1 MCTKENKY
9 TLSNIMLSA
18 IIISCMYA
26 IQRVNFTGIQEMSIF
41 EMFILVSGIFI
52 LSLFYFVFE
61 KKNSIIKLNIPLFV
75 ALVVI
80 FIGNVITVALA
91 PQNYDVIVSNA
102 QGNVYNLTAEIDI
115 ANKIVGILSS
125 LMFFYSI
132 YLFVDI
138 VPRKIHTSK
147 QLKLIFY
154 GLLLFALIAF
164 VFSLICNIDSYSNL
178 FARDSSARTGITSFT
193 NNPNNYAGILF
204 LGILASLFLHHLTK
218 RFYYYFFVL
227 VFFIA
232 MVFTLSRTYVISAF
246 ILIFGYLIMRAIF
259 EFKKH
264 KIKVIVSTLTISL
277 VVASFLISYF
287 ICKSNDCIDS
297 FPPFVIMDLFFDRLT
312 QGLSGREFVWSQSIA
327 VINST
332 NSWGF
337 GVGFS
342 LFGTILYKLQTS
354 SLAIYSTATPDN
366 GLIQII
372 ADGGIAL
379 AILILFIFSFLVY
392 ASIKIYKNNK
402 KLFYFTLI
410 ILLSFVFQMFFE
422 AGAPLTA
429 SYPLYN
435 CCFMT
440 IFLYVPIL
448 SIYYHEKN
456 PTLSKV
462 KIIGLADNKNDSKMT
477 LLSKI
482 CAFILTLCFI
492 IFVGI
497 LSPYF
502 KGNEIIGVFCIVFT
516 IAFVSLPLVLELF
529 QFRNF
534 SFKKWFLTTLLPYV
548 LSAAILISICHALM
562 YYQYS
567 IDIIFIELIIM
578 VPCIYVSLFFVF
590 KHLRKNTGYFMKVYD
605 FISTLFYKL
614 LIYDKDQVILDQN
627 SQTTD
632 EQMLEITHDEFNKLY
647 LRLAEAKIVDSKNY
661 DLLLEQA
668 NNMIKDECGDNDKS
682 ENDDEYY
689 NRMISELGMFNEK
702 LLNK

>member
-1 MCTKENKY
+1 MKENKY
-9 TLSNIMLSA
+9 TLSNILLYS
-18 IIISCMYA
+18 IIIFCMYA
-26 IQRVNFTGIQEMSIF
+26 IQRLALSGNREMSIL
-41 EMFILVSGIFI
+41 EMSILLGGIIIISALYFI
-52 LSLFYFVFE
+52 FE
-61 KKNSIIKLNIPLFV
+61 KRNSIIKINVPLLI
-75 ALVVI
+75 ALVTV
-80 FIGNVITVALA
+80 FIGNIITIILA
-91 PQNYDVIVSNA
+91 PQNYEVIMPNV
-102 QGNVYNLTAEIDI
+102 QGEICNFTAEIDV
-115 ANKIVGILSS
+115 ANKVISTLSS
-125 LMFFYSI
+125 ATFLYSI
-132 YLFVDI
+132 YLFIDV
-138 VPRKIHTSK
+138 VPRKIHSSK

-154 GLLLFALIAF
+154 GLVLFALTAF
-164 VFSLICNIDSYSNL
+164 IFSLICNIDCYSNL
-178 FARDSSARTGITSFT
+178 FDRDLSTRIGITSFT

-204 LGILASLFLHHLTK
+204 LGILAALFLHHLTK
-218 RFYYYFFVL
+218 RFYYYIFVF

-246 ILIFGYLIMRAIF
+246 ILILGYLILRAIF

-264 KIKVIVSTLTISL
+264 KIKVIVSILTVCSI
-277 VVASFLISYF
+277 VAAFLICYF
-287 ICKSNDCIDS
+287 VCKSNDCIDS
-297 FPPFVIMDLFFDRLT
+297 FPPFIIMDLFFDRLT

-337 GVGFS
+337 GLGFG

-354 SLAIYSTATPDN
+354 SLVIYSTGTPDN

-392 ASIKIYKNNK
+392 ASVKIYKKNK
-402 KLFYFTLI
+402 RLFYFTLI
-410 ILLSFVFQMFFE
+410 ILLSFIFQMFFE

-435 CCFMT
+435 YCFMSL
-440 IFLYVPIL
+440 FLYVPIL

-456 PTLSKV
+456 EGLSKIKFV
-462 KIIGLADNKNDSKMT
+462 SFADNKNNSKII
-477 LLSKI
+477 LFSKI

-492 IFVGI
+492 IFAGI

-502 KGNEIIGVFCIVFT
+502 KGNEIINVFCIIFA
-516 IAFVSLPLVLELF
+516 ISFVLMPFVLELF

-534 SFKKWFLTTLLPYV
+534 SFKKWFMTTLLPYV
-548 LSAAILISICHALM
+548 ISASTLISICHALI

-567 IDIIFIELIIM
+567 IDTIFIELIILI
-578 VPCIYVSLFFVF
+578 PCIYISLFFVF
-590 KHLRKNTGYFMKVYD
+590 KHLNNNTGYFMKIYD
-605 FISTLFYKL
+605 SISRLFYKL
-614 LIYDKDQVILDQN
+614 LIYNKGQILFDEN

-632 EQMLEITHDEFNKLY
+632 EQMFEITHVEFNKLY
-647 LRLAEAKIVDSKNY
+647 LRLVEAKIVDSKNY

-682 ENDDEYY
+682 ETDDEYY
-689 NRMISELGMFNEK
+689 NHMISELDIFNEK